1 MQSCRLNGIPWGMVY
16 RNGQC
21 RPFRREGGGKIL
33 LQLIFLVQGD
43 FDRANSPSALI
54 RIDAREKP
62 TLRINQSNRSIRRA
76 CDRFDEPPSPPPNH
90 STVGYG
96 VLYHWI
102 LFEPP
107 TVHLKFPIFSTIKP
121 ERFFAK
127 LKFSRNEH
135 IVFASFHNFLMYNIS
150 SKIAVLYAAPN
161 VRVDEK

>member
-1 MQSCRLNGIPWGMVY
+1 MPIKWNPMGDGLQKWPMSAISKGR
-16 RNGQC
+16 
-21 RPFRREGGGKIL
+21 RRENPITAYIPGTGGFRSS
-33 LQLIFLVQGD
+33 QL
-43 FDRANSPSALI
+43 
-54 RIDAREKP
+54 
-62 TLRINQSNRSIRRA
+62 TLRADPYWRERETHPPDQPIKSQHPSRMRSLRWT
-76 CDRFDEPPSPPPNH
+76 PLPPPNH

>member
-1 MQSCRLNGIPWGMVY
+1 MESHGGWFTEMANVGHFEGKAAGKSYYSLYSWYRGISIEPTHPPRWSVLTRE
-16 RNGQC
+16 RN
-21 RPFRREGGGKIL
+21 
-33 LQLIFLVQGD
+33 
-43 FDRANSPSALI
+43 
-54 RIDAREKP
+54 
-62 TLRINQSNRSIRRA
+62 
-76 CDRFDEPPSPPPNH
+76 PPSGSTNQIAASVAHAIASMNPPPPPPNH